1 MNPYHHARESHDQC
15 LVCGSREHNPDSLEL
30 QFSRHADGSVSAPFV
45 VGPKHQGYSGLLH
58 GGMTSTLL
66 DAAMTHCLFMQ
77 GIKALTAEL
86 TVRFMAPIRVGQTL
100 TVCARLLGQ
109 RRGIYQL
116 EAWLMSGLHIAGQP
130 IAGQPIAEAPRL
142 ARASAKFIVPT
153 PGSLA
158 HDG

>member
-1 MNPYHHARESHDQC
+1 M
-15 LVCGSREHNPDSLEL
+15 VCGCCENNPDSLEL
-30 QFSRHADGSVSAPFV
+30 VFSQHPDGSVSAPFV
-45 VGPKHQGYSGLLH
+45 VGLHHQGYTGLLH

-100 TVCARLLGQ
+100 TVYGRLLSQ

-116 EAWLMSGLHIAGQP
+116 EAWLISGLHLAGQQ
-130 IAGQPIAEAPRL
+130 IAAEHRL
-142 ARASAKFIVPT
+142 ARASAKFIVPAV
-153 PGSLA
+153 GRLA
-158 HDG
+158 HDD

>member
-1 MNPYHHARESHDQC
+1 MTPYLNAKPSHAHC
-15 LVCGSREHNPDSLEL
+15 MVCGSRDNNPDSLEL
-30 QFSRHADGSVSAPFV
+30 AFSQHQDGSVRAPFV
-45 VGPKHQGYSGLLH
+45 VSQKHQGYTGLLH

-86 TVRFMAPIRVGQTL
+86 TVRFMAPICVGQTL

-130 IAGQPIAEAPRL
+130 IAEAPRL
-142 ARASAKFIVPT
+142 ARASAKFIVPA